1 MFVKIGKSWLINAS
15 EVKEIWRS
23 LSDERVI
30 KVRFKD
36 NSVKQRGYLDEEMAE
51 QYFNSAIEQ
60 LCALPVNPIPTQE
73 VVYNITNPNYYRD
86 DTSGIPF

>member
-1 MFVKIGKSWLINAS
+1 MYVKIGKSWLVNVN

-36 NSVKQRGYLDEEMAE
+36 DTVKQRGYLDEEMAE
-51 QYFNSAIEQ
+51 QYFNNVIEQ
-60 LCALPVNPIPTQE
+60 LCVLPMSSIPALEEVNYAKDQ
-73 VVYNITNPNYYRD
+73 
-86 DTSGIPF
+86 

>member
-1 MFVKIGKSWLINAS
+1 MYVKIGKSWLVNVD

-36 NSVKQRGYLDEEMAE
+36 DTVKQRRYLDEKMTE
-51 QYFNSAIEQ
+51 QYFNDVIEQ
-60 LCALPVNPIPTQE
+60 LCILPMNSIPALEEVN
-73 VVYNITNPNYYRD
+73 YNHPCGWNEPCIFEE
-86 DTSGIPF
+86 S

>member
-1 MFVKIGKSWLINAS
+1 MYVKIGKSWLVNVD

-36 NSVKQRGYLDEEMAE
+36 DTVKQRGYLDEEITE
-51 QYFNSAIEQ
+51 QYFNDVIEQ
-60 LCALPVNPIPTQE
+60 LCVLPMNPIPALE
-73 VVYNITNPNYYRD
+73 E
-86 DTSGIPF
+86 S

>member
-1 MFVKIGKSWLINAS
+1 MYVKIGKSWLVNVN

-36 NSVKQRGYLDEEMAE
+36 DTVKQRGYLDEEMAE
-51 QYFNSAIEQ
+51 QYFNNVIEQ
-60 LCALPVNPIPTQE
+60 LCVLPMSPIPALEE
-73 VVYNITNPNYYRD
+73 VNYAKD
-86 DTSGIPF
+86 Q